1 MDENPSDVQL
11 DGSLQG
17 DMQRFG
23 PAHEDSEDAL
33 AGISS
38 MLVLSDVPS
47 SYERGRINFI
57 ASGFFAE
64 QEPFDVIFF
73 SGHKLH
79 GGTAPIAP
87 EGEEAED
94 WAYRCVLIGYPP
106 GPIQEGDV
114 RHTLAALPYDGQPLY
129 ITQEMTGVQ

>member
-64 QEPFDVIFF
+64 QEPFDVIF
-73 SGHKLH
+73 SRDINC
-79 GGTAPIAP
+79 T
-87 EGEEAED
+87 E
-94 WAYRCVLIGYPP
+94 
-106 GPIQEGDV
+106 
-114 RHTLAALPYDGQPLY
+114 GQPPSHPRAKRLKTGHTVVSSSDILRGLY
-129 ITQEMTGVQ
+129 KKGT